1 MFKKE
6 SVLRSFWSW
15 LINRGFKH
23 LIMLAVLAFV
33 LYPIIWIISASVN
46 PVGSLSAQSLIPN
59 NPTIENYRLFF
70 SGGGNQYD
78 APFLLWLWNSLK
90 LSILTGVIGTSMCAL
105 AAYAFSRF
113 RFTGRRTGLLSL
125 LLVQLFP
132 QMLAMVAIYFLLL
145 QIGDLAPWMGLNTH
159 IGLLMVYLGGSLGF
173 HTWLMKGFFDSIPHS
188 LEESAQVDGASHFQA
203 FFRIILPLAR
213 PMLAVIFILTMI
225 FVYSDFVLASIL
237 LQDTSQYTLS
247 VGLKLFIFGS
257 YNQRWGIFA
266 AAALIGALPI
276 VAIFLSLQ
284 DQIVAG
290 LTQGS
295 VKG

>member
-1 MFKKE
+1 MSNDK
-6 SVLRSFWSW
+6 SLPGRIWSW
-15 LINRGFKH
+15 FLERGFKH
-23 LIMLAVLAFV
+23 LIMLAILAFV
-33 LYPIIWIISASVN
+33 LYPIIWIISASIN
-46 PVGSLSAQSLIPN
+46 PVGSLSAQSLIPD
-59 NPTIENYRLFF
+59 NPTLENYRLFF
-70 SGGGNQYD
+70 LGGADQYD

-90 LSILTGVIGTSMCAL
+90 LSVLTGVIGTAMCAL

-145 QIGDLAPWMGLNTH
+145 QIGDLAPWLGLNTH
-159 IGLLMVYLGGSLGF
+159 LGLLMVYLGGSLGF

-203 FFRIILPLAR
+203 FIRIILPLAR

-225 FVYSDFVLASIL
+225 FVYSDFILASIL

-276 VAIFLSLQ
+276 VIIFLSLQ

>member
-1 MFKKE
+1 MSSKDT
-6 SVLRSFWSW
+6 LIDRFWSW
-15 LINRGFKH
+15 FKTRGFKH
-23 LIMLAVLAFV
+23 LIMLVILAFV
-33 LYPIIWIISASVN
+33 LYPIIWIISASIN
-46 PVGSLSAQSLIPN
+46 PVGSLSGQRIIPT
-59 NPTIENYRLFF
+59 NPTLENYRLFF
-70 SGGGNQYD
+70 LGGADRYD

-90 LSILTGVIGTSMCAL
+90 LSVLTGVIGTAMCAL

-113 RFTGRRTGLLSL
+113 RFTGRRTGLLGL

-145 QIGDLAPWMGLNTH
+145 QIGDLVPWLGLNSH

-188 LEESAQVDGASHFQA
+188 LEESALVDGATHFQA
-203 FFRIILPLAR
+203 FIRIILPLAR

-225 FVYSDFVLASIL
+225 FVYSDFILASIL
-237 LQDTSQYTLS
+237 LQDTSQYTLA

-276 VAIFLSLQ
+276 VIIFLSLQ

-290 LTQGS
+290 LTRGS

>member
-6 SVLRSFWSW
+6 SVLRSFWTW

-90 LSILTGVIGTSMCAL
+90 LSVLTGVIGTSMCAL

>member
-1 MFKKE
+1 MSNDK
-6 SVLRSFWSW
+6 SLPSRIWSW
-15 LINRGFKH
+15 FLERGFKH
-23 LIMLAVLAFV
+23 LIMLAILAFV

-46 PVGSLSAQSLIPN
+46 PVGSLSAQSLIPD
-59 NPTIENYRLFF
+59 NPTLDNYRLFF
-70 SGGGNQYD
+70 LGGAEQYD

-90 LSILTGVIGTSMCAL
+90 LSVLTGVIGTVMCAL

-132 QMLAMVAIYFLLL
+132 QMLAMVALYFLLL
-145 QIGDLAPWMGLNTH
+145 QIGDLAPWLGLNTH
-159 IGLLMVYLGGSLGF
+159 LGLLMVYLGGSLGF

-203 FFRIILPLAR
+203 FMRIILPLAR

-225 FVYSDFVLASIL
+225 FVYSDFILASIL

-276 VAIFLSLQ
+276 VIIFLSLQ

>member
-1 MFKKE
+1 MSNDK
-6 SVLRSFWSW
+6 SLPGRIWSW
-15 LINRGFKH
+15 FLKRGFKH
-23 LIMLAVLAFV
+23 LIMLAILAFV
-33 LYPIIWIISASVN
+33 LYPIIWIISASIN
-46 PVGSLSAQSLIPN
+46 PIGSLSAQSLIPD
-59 NPTIENYRLFF
+59 NPTLENYRLFF
-70 SGGGNQYD
+70 LGGAEQYD

-90 LSILTGVIGTSMCAL
+90 LSVLTGVIGTAMCAL

-132 QMLAMVAIYFLLL
+132 QMLAMVALYFLLL
-145 QIGDLAPWMGLNTH
+145 QIGDLAPWLGLNTH
-159 IGLLMVYLGGSLGF
+159 LGLLMVYLGGSLGF

-203 FFRIILPLAR
+203 FIRIILPLAR

-225 FVYSDFVLASIL
+225 FVYSDFILASIL

-276 VAIFLSLQ
+276 VIIFLSLQ

>member
-1 MFKKE
+1 MSNGKPL
-6 SVLRSFWSW
+6 LRQFWSW
-15 LINRGFKH
+15 FLERGFKH
-23 LIMLAVLAFV
+23 LIMLAILAFV
-33 LYPIIWIISASVN
+33 LYPIIWIISASIN
-46 PVGSLSAQSLIPN
+46 PVGSLSAQSLIPD
-59 NPTIENYRLFF
+59 NPTLENYKLFF
-70 SGGGNQYD
+70 LGGADQYD

-90 LSILTGVIGTSMCAL
+90 LSVLTGVIGTAMCAL

-145 QIGDLAPWMGLNTH
+145 QIGDLAPWLGLNTH
-159 IGLLMVYLGGSLGF
+159 LGLLMVYLGGSLGF

-203 FFRIILPLAR
+203 FIRIILPLAR

-225 FVYSDFVLASIL
+225 FVYSDFILASIL

-276 VAIFLSLQ
+276 VIIFLSLQ

>member
-1 MFKKE
+1 MSDSTSIIRRF
-6 SVLRSFWSW
+6 LSW
-15 LINRGFKH
+15 FVERGFKH
-23 LIMLAVLAFV
+23 LIMLGVLAFV
-33 LYPIIWIISASVN
+33 LYPIIWIISASIN
-46 PVGSLSAQSLIPN
+46 PVGSLSAQSLIPD
-59 NPTIENYRLFF
+59 NPTLENYRLFF
-70 SGGGNQYD
+70 QGGADRYD

-90 LSILTGVIGTSMCAL
+90 LSILTGLIGTGMCAM

-113 RFTGRRTGLLSL
+113 RFTGRRTGLLGL

-145 QIGDLAPWMGLNTH
+145 QIGDLAPWLGLNTH

-203 FFRIILPLAR
+203 FVRIILPLAR

-225 FVYSDFVLASIL
+225 FVYSDFILASIL

-276 VAIFLSLQ
+276 VVIFLSLQ

>member
-1 MFKKE
+1 MFNTKSIFK
-6 SVLRSFWSW
+6 RFWSW
-15 LINRGFKH
+15 FSDRGFKH
-23 LIMLAVLAFV
+23 LIMFAVLAFV

-46 PVGSLSAQSLIPN
+46 PVGSLSAQSLVPD
-59 NPTIENYRLFF
+59 NPTLENYRLFF
-70 SGGGNQYD
+70 LGGANKYD

-90 LSILTGVIGTSMCAL
+90 LSVLTGLIGTAMSAL

-132 QMLAMVAIYFLLL
+132 QMLAMVALYFLLL
-145 QIGDLAPWMGLNTH
+145 QIGDLAPWLGLNTH
-159 IGLLMVYLGGSLGF
+159 TGLLMVYLGGSLGF
-173 HTWLMKGFFDSIPHS
+173 HTWLLKGFFDSIPHS

-203 FFRIILPLAR
+203 FIRIILPLAR

-225 FVYSDFVLASIL
+225 FVYSDFILASIL
-237 LQDTSQYTLS
+237 LQDSSQYTLA

>member
-1 MFKKE
+1 MFENE
-6 SVLRSFWSW
+6 SILGSFWSW
-15 LINRGFKH
+15 FTDRGFKH

-46 PVGSLSAQSLIPN
+46 PVGSLSAQSLIPD
-59 NPTIENYRLFF
+59 NPTLENYRLFF
-70 SGGGNQYD
+70 TGGANQYD

-90 LSILTGVIGTSMCAL
+90 LSILTGLIGTSLCAL

-113 RFTGRRTGLLSL
+113 RFTGRRTGLLGL

-159 IGLLMVYLGGSLGF
+159 TGLLMVYLGGSLGF

-203 FFRIILPLAR
+203 FIRIILPLAR

-225 FVYSDFVLASIL
+225 FVYSDFILASIL